1 MAATSARRT
10 KRGIGILL
18 SHVLGRPKTWDSVS
32 FIWKYLTYRILDK
45 LDAITDDYVDIQ
57 MENPPVGAVD
67 GVLCDG
73 TALEYIRWF
82 EQKLIGTSFTTLWT
96 YNTYNIL

>member
-1 MAATSARRT
+1 
-10 KRGIGILL
+10 
-18 SHVLGRPKTWDSVS
+18 
-32 FIWKYLTYRILDK
+32 
-45 LDAITDDYVDIQ
+45 

-82 EQKLIGTSFTTLWT
+82 EQKLIGTSFTTL
-96 YNTYNIL
+96 